1 MMKFGMVVWL
11 CLLVG
16 VLPGRAQKADANGF
30 LPLTWEQA
38 SILAARENKLVF
50 VDVSSPGM
58 KQESAKE
65 KALFTH
71 PGVAH
76 FLKRNAVMIRMDMS
90 TPEGMTFAPRL
101 MMNMY
106 PVYAFFMPYGD
117 LLATASPFAV
127 MGNPPALVDAGEKA
141 LQVARVKRSN
151 SRSIRFEDKTL
162 EQALELSRQTGK
174 MVFVDAYT
182 DYCQPCL
189 LMERNVFTL
198 DSVADFYNRN
208 FINVKLHFGKLKDL
222 AEKYKIV
229 GYPSYLFLNGEGKLV
244 YKAGGY
250 SPAEQFI
257 GYGEQALKRA
267 KGVEFSLLRPE
278 EAEKVAREQK
288 KLVFISVFDAA
299 DRGYKEMQKNV
310 FSAPE
315 VMDLLTAHFVNVGWE
330 SVLQKDLR
338 EEFRV
343 NTLPAFIIMDAEG
356 KEIHRFTGNTD
367 TTGLLKEV
375 RRALEGKGLAALGEA
390 YRAGNRQPEF
400 MEAYGVALGRADL
413 KDEAG
418 EVISVYLSGLGK
430 DCLKDRKNWELFD
443 AYVTDADS
451 PLFEELL
458 TGREQFYSLYG
469 QEAVD
474 RKIGEIWAAGAD
486 RFVVRGETGYELDEN
501 GLKGYIKR
509 MKKAKVKD
517 WRAIVR
523 NTRMLAA
530 ERTGN
535 WKVYVELAEEKWNE
549 EDISD
554 AELYSWGVKIN
565 QECRDEAIRFKAARW
580 FAFAAMEMEQKER
593 KSGKVHI
600 SSYKSFFEKLVD
612 DLVGKKK

>member
-1 MMKFGMVVWL
+1 
-11 CLLVG
+11 
-16 VLPGRAQKADANGF
+16 
-30 LPLTWEQA
+30 
-38 SILAARENKLVF
+38 
-50 VDVSSPGM
+50 
-58 KQESAKE
+58 
-65 KALFTH
+65 
-71 PGVAH
+71 
-76 FLKRNAVMIRMDMS
+76 
-90 TPEGMTFAPRL
+90 
-101 MMNMY
+101 
-106 PVYAFFMPYGD
+106 
-117 LLATASPFAV
+117 
-127 MGNPPALVDAGEKA
+127 
-141 LQVARVKRSN
+141 
-151 SRSIRFEDKTL
+151 
-162 EQALELSRQTGK
+162 
-174 MVFVDAYT
+174 
-182 DYCQPCL
+182 
-189 LMERNVFTL
+189 
-198 DSVADFYNRN
+198 
-208 FINVKLHFGKLKDL
+208 
-222 AEKYKIV
+222 
-229 GYPSYLFLNGEGKLV
+229 
-244 YKAGGY
+244 
-250 SPAEQFI
+250 
-257 GYGEQALKRA
+257 
-267 KGVEFSLLRPE
+267 
-278 EAEKVAREQK
+278 
-288 KLVFISVFDAA
+288 
-299 DRGYKEMQKNV
+299 
-310 FSAPE
+310 
-315 VMDLLTAHFVNVGWE
+315 
-330 SVLQKDLR
+330 
-338 EEFRV
+338 
-343 NTLPAFIIMDAEG
+343 
-356 KEIHRFTGNTD
+356 
-367 TTGLLKEV
+367 
-375 RRALEGKGLAALGEA
+375 
-390 YRAGNRQPEF
+390 

-430 DCLKDRKNWELFD
+430 DCLKDWKYWELFD

-486 RFVVRGETGYELDEN
+486 RFVVRGETGYALDEN

-612 DLVGKKK
+612 DLVGKKKDR